1 MGRGVRASPT
11 RMHNMRELLRGFRV
25 LLSFGFRAAP
35 RQATLFLL
43 CGAVMALA
51 GPVMSVGAK
60 LLVDAAVSHNL
71 QRGLIAAAV
80 LSSATGVGLVI
91 GLYYVDLLFT
101 VVEKAGAALDKRLME
116 LMGGIAG
123 LAHHEQPEHLDRLE
137 LLREQRGQL
146 AWMTNATAGMLRVAV
161 QLAAS
166 GVLLAR
172 LQPLLLLLPVVGGVS
187 FVLGKRARDLQQ
199 RATETTTE
207 SERLR
212 KHLFGLA
219 TSAAVGKEVRVFG
232 LADELRRRHHAAAG
246 TVIQTRDRADWQSAA
261 LQALDALIY
270 GLAYAGAIGLVLAR
284 AVRGQATPGDV
295 ALAVGL
301 AAGMN
306 RIVATAVGYGT
317 HFFGVLRVARHY
329 LWLEDY
335 ARSRRPETSGAAT
348 VPERL
353 TAGIELRDVSFRY
366 PGADGLSLAG
376 VSVYLPAGS
385 VVALVGENGAGKTT
399 LAKLLCQFYEPDDG
413 AILVDGGDLR
423 RLPVEG
429 WRARLSAAFQDFGRF
444 EFLVRETVGVGDLDR
459 IDDARA
465 VEAALARGG
474 ADDDVAALPNGLET
488 QLGKAWAGG
497 VDLSG
502 GQWQKLAL
510 SRAMMRPDP
519 LLLILDEPTAAL
531 DAQAEYALFERF
543 AAATQEARSSGTVTL
558 LVSHRFSTV
567 QMADL
572 ILVLQDGRI
581 AEQGSHRALMEHNGL
596 YAELYHLQSRAYL
609 TSESTAR
616 TGLIAVDAEG

>member
-1 MGRGVRASPT
+1 
-11 RMHNMRELLRGFRV
+11 MRDPLRGFRV

-43 CGAVMALA
+43 CGAVMSLA
-51 GPVMSVGAK
+51 GPAMSVGAK
-60 LLVDAAVSHNL
+60 LLVDAAVSHSL
-71 QRGLIAAAV
+71 PRGLSAAAI
-80 LSSATGVGLVI
+80 LSLATGVSLVI

-123 LAHHEQPEHLDRLE
+123 LAHHEQPAHLDRME

-199 RATETTTE
+199 RAAETTTE

-219 TSAAVGKEVRVFG
+219 TSATAGKDVRVFG
-232 LADELRRRHHAAAG
+232 LADELRGRHHAAAG
-246 TVIQTRDRADWQSAA
+246 TVIRARDRADWQSAG

-284 AVRGQATPGDV
+284 AVRGEATPGDV

-317 HFFGVLRVARHY
+317 HFFAVLRVAQRY

-335 ARSRRPETSGAAT
+335 ARSQRPRPSRADAAP
-348 VPERL
+348 VPARL
-353 TAGIELRDVSFRY
+353 MAGIELRDVSFRY
-366 PGADGLSLAG
+366 PGAAGPSLSG
-376 VSVYLPAGS
+376 VSVRLPAGA

-399 LAKLLCQFYEPDDG
+399 LVKLLCRFYEPDDG
-413 AILVDGGDLR
+413 VILVDGVDLR
-423 RLPVEG
+423 RLPVAG

-444 EFLVRETVGVGDLDR
+444 EFLVRETVGVGRLDR
-459 IDDARA
+459 IDDAHA
-465 VEAALARGG
+465 VREALARGG
-474 ADDDVAALPNGLET
+474 ADDVVAALPDGLEA
-488 QLGKAWAGG
+488 QLGKAWEGG
-497 VDLSG
+497 VELSG
-502 GQWQKLAL
+502 GQWQTLAL
-510 SRAMMRPDP
+510 SRAMMRADP
-519 LLLILDEPTAAL
+519 LLLIFDEPTAAL
-531 DAQAEYALFERF
+531 DAQTEHAIFERF
-543 AAATQEARSSGTVTL
+543 TAAANGAQSSGTVTL

-567 QMADL
+567 RMADL
-572 ILVLQDGRI
+572 ILVLHDGRI
-581 AEQGSHRALMEHNGL
+581 AEQGSHRELMEHNGL

-609 TSESTAR
+609 RYA
-616 TGLIAVDAEG
+616 

>member
-1 MGRGVRASPT
+1 
-11 RMHNMRELLRGFRV
+11 MRDFLHGFRV

-43 CGAVMALA
+43 CGAVMSLA
-51 GPVMSVGAK
+51 GPAISVGAK
-60 LLVDAAVSHNL
+60 LLVDAAVSHSL
-71 QRGLIAAAV
+71 PRGLVAAAV
-80 LSSATGVGLVI
+80 LSSATSIGLII

-116 LMGGIAG
+116 VMGGIAG
-123 LAHHEQPEHLDRLE
+123 LAHHEQPAHLDRLE

-146 AWMTNATAGMLRVAV
+146 AWMTNATAGLLRVAV
-161 QLAAS
+161 QLVAS

-187 FVLGKRARDLQQ
+187 FLLGKRARDLQQ
-199 RATETTTE
+199 RAMEAATEA
-207 SERLR
+207 ERLR
-212 KHLFGLA
+212 KHLFEQA
-219 TSAAVGKEVRVFG
+219 TSAAVGKEVRIFG
-232 LADELRRRHHAAAG
+232 LADELRNRHHAAAG
-246 TVIQTRDRADWQSAA
+246 VVVRGRDRADWQSAG

-270 GLAYAGAIGLVLAR
+270 GLAYAGAIGLVLMR
-284 AVRGQATPGDV
+284 AVRGEATPGDV

-335 ARSRRPETSGAAT
+335 ARSQRPQPSPVDAAAA

-366 PGADGLSLAG
+366 PDADGPSLAG
-376 VSVYLPAGS
+376 VSMRLPAGA

-399 LAKLLCQFYEPDDG
+399 LVKLLCRFYEPDDG
-413 AILVDGGDLR
+413 AILVDGVDLR
-423 RLPVEG
+423 RIPVEG
-429 WRARLSAAFQDFGRF
+429 WRARLSAAFQDLGRF
-444 EFLVRETVGVGDLDR
+444 EFLIRETVGVGRLER

-474 ADDDVAALPNGLET
+474 AEDIPATLPNGLET
-488 QLGKAWAGG
+488 QLGTAWADG

-543 AAATQEARSSGTVTL
+543 AAATRGARGSRTVTL

-581 AEQGSHRALMEHNGL
+581 AEQGSHRALMERNGL

-609 TSESTAR
+609 PTGNTAR
-616 TGLIAVDAEG
+616 TLLTDADA